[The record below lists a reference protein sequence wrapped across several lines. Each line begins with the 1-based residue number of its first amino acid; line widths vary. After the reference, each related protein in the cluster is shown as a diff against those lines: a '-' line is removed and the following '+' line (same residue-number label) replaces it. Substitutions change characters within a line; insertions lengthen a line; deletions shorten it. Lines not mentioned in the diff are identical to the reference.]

1 MAKRKTIIQVVSRAL
16 NLQVEEEQD
25 DKSEKSMP
33 ELQRELLAELREA
46 ENAVTLS
53 MAQVGHKRMGLKR
66 LVGKH
71 SQLKSAAV
79 MAEQKNR
86 GDLAK
91 KLLGE
96 SLRLDQEI
104 GARTDELQAM
114 DLQVQ
119 NEMAAFRALERKVDQ
134 LKADIQRAGQLEK
147 FNRIRNRVSTVSG
160 EINESVVAQIQ
171 ERVEKVE
178 LESAQIGA
186 KELLKKDASVDA
198 DAALAEAEALLAND
212 DLDSAYQLFQAEV
225 KELPEGEGGEP
236 KRIESAADKAA
247 RLLDEPAFGGNV

>member
-91 KLLGE
+91 KLLG
-96 SLRLDQEI
+96 
-104 GARTDELQAM
+104 
-114 DLQVQ
+114 
-119 NEMAAFRALERKVDQ
+119 
-134 LKADIQRAGQLEK
+134 
-147 FNRIRNRVSTVSG
+147 
-160 EINESVVAQIQ
+160 
-171 ERVEKVE
+171 
-178 LESAQIGA
+178 
-186 KELLKKDASVDA
+186 
-198 DAALAEAEALLAND
+198 
-212 DLDSAYQLFQAEV
+212 
-225 KELPEGEGGEP
+225 
-236 KRIESAADKAA
+236 
-247 RLLDEPAFGGNV
+247 